1 MNGRIESFIESDSY
15 SVWQVWQHCSENFL
29 SLHILK
35 VFISRQ
41 NFALSWQDDVSL
53 PSRRGDTRI
62 WGWRKSSSWTDC
74 YGPPCRDW
82 PMALEDDYPSPLQP
96 VQEDD
101 FLHPQI
107 LVSPLRDG
115 RDTSSCQDKAKFCRL
130 IKTFKMCSDK
140 KFSEQCCQTCH
151 TE

>member
-1 MNGRIESFIESDSY
+1 MAKSKGPVLLFFVPFDFWLTSLFQCSMSCGRGQRRRRMWCE
-15 SVWQVWQHCSENFL
+15 W
-29 SLHILK
+29 LK
-35 VFISRQ
+35 GGSAPR
-41 NFALSWQDDVSL
+41 LECDLQDHPLTTV
-53 PSRRGDTRI
+53 
-62 WGWRKSSSWTDC
+62 DC

-82 PMALEDDYPSPLQP
+82 PVVLEDDYPSPMQP